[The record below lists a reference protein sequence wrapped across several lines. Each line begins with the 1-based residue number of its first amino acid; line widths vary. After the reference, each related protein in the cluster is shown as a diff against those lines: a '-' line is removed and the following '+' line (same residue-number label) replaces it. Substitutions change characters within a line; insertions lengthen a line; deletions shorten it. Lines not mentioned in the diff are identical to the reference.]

1 MASTPPPCPRKS
13 THPIFLNTPPS
24 ITMNAKITM
33 RLSAIALATLL
44 TACASGPGKFSYT
57 VPDQPEGST
66 GYAEKPG
73 WATQKFAVA
82 AANPLAT
89 DAGYQVLKAGG
100 SAVDAAIAV
109 QMVLALVEPQ
119 SSGLGGGAFML
130 HFDGKAIE
138 AYDGRETAPA
148 AADERLFLG
157 ADGKPLPF
165 YEAVVGGR
173 SVGVPGTVRM
183 LELAHQQHGKLPW
196 ARLFEPAITLAEGGF
211 KVSARLNGLLASEK
225 YLRNDPVAAAY
236 FYRPD
241 GTPRAVGE
249 TLRNPELAQVL
260 RAIASNGSKALL
272 EGDVAKAIVDKVQ
285 GHPTNPGKLSL
296 QDLAAYKAIKRDPL
310 CFDYRA
316 QAREFRVCGMP
327 PPSSG
332 ALAIGQILG
341 ILGDTKAA
349 SLPLQDGRPSAD
361 WLHLYTEA
369 SRLAFADRAL
379 YVADPAF
386 VQAPGGNWMNMLDAG
401 YLAQRASLI
410 DPAPGAPSM
419 KTAKPGSPAGVK
431 TSFAPMPTQ
440 IEYGTSHISIV
451 DAYGEAIAMTTTIED
466 GFGARQMVRGFLL
479 NNELTDFSFA
489 PTDASGSPIANRV
502 QPGKRP
508 RSSMA
513 PTLVFDKAT
522 GELLMSGGSPG
533 GALIIHYTAKILY
546 GVLNWGMLPQ
556 QAINLPNFASLNGPT
571 VLEEKRFPAATVDA
585 LKARGH
591 EVREVNMTSG
601 LQAITRGQAHGKTLW
616 MGGADPR
623 REGIVMGD

>member
-1 MASTPPPCPRKS
+1 
-13 THPIFLNTPPS
+13 
-24 ITMNAKITM
+24 MNAKITM